1 MRHKKA
7 INIDKFGNLTYQKPT
22 GKTPKN
28 IDDYGNPVYNE
39 KKRKDLNTDD
49 YER

>member
-1 MRHKKA
+1 MKNKKA
-7 INIDKFGNLTYQKPT
+7 INIDKFGNPTYQKPT
-22 GKTPKN
+22 EKTPKN